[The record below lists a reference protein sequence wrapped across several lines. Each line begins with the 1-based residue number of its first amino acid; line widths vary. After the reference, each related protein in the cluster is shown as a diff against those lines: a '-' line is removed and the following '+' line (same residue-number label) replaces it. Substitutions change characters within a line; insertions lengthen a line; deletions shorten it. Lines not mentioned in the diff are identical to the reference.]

1 MIKRTM
7 ITALLVLAFA
17 SNAVLAQDMRSPA
30 IPAPD
35 RNVQPL
41 SEEQVQADEKRRNE
55 YWTTHN
61 YNAPAYPF
69 KP

>member
-7 ITALLVLAFA
+7 IPALLGLALA

-35 RNVQPL
+35 RKVQPL
-41 SEEQVQADEKRRNE
+41 PEEQVRAEQKRLKE
-55 YWTTHN
+55 YWMTHD

-69 KP
+69 NP